1 MFGAIILSTT
11 MAVVGMKAGGHV
23 DMVDG
28 LGDERTPQCMVVEN
42 ERVS

>member
-1 MFGAIILSTT
+1 MFGAIILSMT
-11 MAVVGMKAGGHV
+11 MAVAGMKASGR
-23 DMVDG
+23 MNMIDG